1 MPTRRLVATLGALL
15 VIGAVHA
22 FTWEPFVF
30 PEGDQSYTLEI
41 VEADEIPSTTIRI
54 DIVDTGDG
62 YDVTTTTTLQ
72 QTGVGQSELENAA
85 FGGGAFGMFAMGPMM
100 LFGPSFMMLP
110 MMLGEEDIR
119 VREEP
124 MRVMGAGS
132 LYMEEEV
139 EVAGQSCV
147 VLRFEPDQEGGGGFE
162 FAVAE
167 GVPFPCY
174 SRYGTGDDV
183 VEIRLTDV
191 QR

>member
-1 MPTRRLVATLGALL
+1 MPTLRLVATTFALVLLGA
-15 VIGAVHA
+15 AQA

-30 PEGDQSYTLEI
+30 PEGDQSYTLEV
-41 VEADEIPSTTIRI
+41 VEADDIPSSTIRI
-54 DIVDTGDG
+54 EIVDVGDG

-72 QTGVGQSELENAA
+72 QTGVSQDDLQGAA

-100 LFGPSFMMLP
+100 MFGPSFMMLP
-110 MMLGEEDIR
+110 MMLGEEEIR

-124 MRVMGAGS
+124 IRVMGAGS

-139 EVAGQSCV
+139 EVAGQRCV

-183 VEIRLTDV
+183 VEIRLLEIT
-191 QR
+191 R

>member
-1 MPTRRLVATLGALL
+1 MPTLRLVATTFALLLGA
-15 VIGAVHA
+15 AQA

-41 VEADEIPSTTIRI
+41 VEADDIPSTTIRI
-54 DIVDTGDG
+54 EIVDVGDG

-72 QTGVGQSELENAA
+72 QTGVSQDDLESAA

-100 LFGPSFMMLP
+100 MFGPSFMMLP

-132 LYMEEEV
+132 LYMDAEV
-139 EVAGQSCV
+139 EVAGQRCV

-183 VEIRLTDV
+183 VEIRLVEIT
-191 QR
+191 R